1 MRISFLTRAWH
12 ALAACSLTSALV
24 APALGQVDP
33 LSLDEALRLAAE
45 RYHQL
50 VADSAAAT
58 AARERAVAAGTRPD
72 FVLTTGVANLPIEGQ
87 HDFSLTKDFM
97 TMTSIGIERELV
109 GSTKRGAEAARYTRE
124 AEAADAAR
132 NLGLTMLQQQTA
144 AAWFDR
150 LYSNRASELLAAQ
163 RASADSLVTAAEVAY
178 GNGAGTQSDVLAAHE
193 AVARSDDA
201 IAAMQREVA
210 LARARLA
217 RWIGDDDALRPLA
230 AAPATDLVAIH
241 HGNLDEQLALHPD
254 LLLMRKREEVALAEA
269 EIARAARRPSWSVGV
284 AYQERGSA
292 YDDMMSINASRPLG
306 WRRSQRQDRQLAASL
321 ATASQARAEREEE
334 TRAHVLEA
342 HSLIETWTSNR
353 ARLQR
358 FAATLVPLGEQRVVA
373 ATAAYRAG
381 SGPLNDVLDAR
392 TSVIETKL
400 EQLTLETETAKI
412 WAELEYLIPHAAATP

>member
-1 MRISFLTRAWH
+1 
-12 ALAACSLTSALV
+12 V
-24 APALGQVDP
+24 EP

-45 RYHQL
+45 RSQQL

-58 AARERAVAAGTRPD
+58 AARERAVAAETRPD
-72 FVLTTGVANLPIEGQ
+72 FMLTTGIENLPIEGP

-97 TMTSIGIERELV
+97 TMASIGIERELV
-109 GSTKRGAEAARYTRE
+109 GNAKRNAEAVRYTRE
-124 AEAADAAR
+124 AEAAEASRSLELA
-132 NLGLTMLQQQTA
+132 MLQQQTA

-150 LYSNRASELLAAQ
+150 LYTNRASELLAAQ

-178 GNGAGTQSDVLAAHE
+178 GNGRGTQSDVITAHE
-193 AVARSDDA
+193 AVARGDDA
-201 IAAMQREVA
+201 IATMQREVA
-210 LARARLA
+210 IARARLA
-217 RWIGDDDALRPLA
+217 RWIGDDAALRPLA
-230 AAPATDLVAIH
+230 PPPQTQDVAIH
-241 HGNLDEQLALHPD
+241 HGNLDEQLLQHPD
-254 LLLMRKREEVALAEA
+254 LLLMRKREEVAMAEA
-269 EIARAARRPSWSVGV
+269 EMARAARRPSWTVGV

-306 WRRSQRQDRQLAASL
+306 WRRSQRQDRALAASL
-321 ATASQARAEREEE
+321 ATAAQARAEREEE

-353 ARLQR
+353 ARLER
-358 FAATLVPLGEQRVVA
+358 FTATLVPLAEQRVIA

-381 SGPLNDVLDAR
+381 SGALNDVLDAR

-412 WAELEYLIPHAAATP
+412 WAELEYLVPHAVATP

>member
-1 MRISFLTRAWH
+1 MRISFLSRAWH
-12 ALAACSLTSALV
+12 ALAACSLTLTLA

-45 RYHQL
+45 RSQQL

-72 FVLTTGVANLPIEGQ
+72 FVLTTGVENLPIEGP
-87 HDFSLTKDFM
+87 HDFSLRKDFM

-109 GSTKRGAEAARYTRE
+109 GDSKRSAEATRYTRE

-132 NLGLTMLQQQTA
+132 SLGLAMLQQQTA

-150 LYSNRASELLAAQ
+150 LYTNRASELLAAQ
-163 RASADSLVTAAEVAY
+163 RTSADSLVTAAVVAY
-178 GNGAGTQSDVLAAHE
+178 ANGSGTQSDVLAAHE

-210 LARARLA
+210 IARARLA
-217 RWIGDDDALRPLA
+217 RWIGDDAALRSLA
-230 AAPATDLVAIH
+230 PPPAAQEVAVH
-241 HGNLDEQLALHPD
+241 HGNLDEQLTQHPD
-254 LLLMRKREEVALAEA
+254 LLLMRKREEVAMAEA
-269 EIARAARRPSWSVGV
+269 EMARAARRPTWTVGV

-306 WRRSQRQDRQLAASL
+306 WRRSQREDRVLASSLAA
-321 ATASQARAEREEE
+321 AAQARAEREEE
-334 TRAHVLEA
+334 TRAHLLEA

-353 ARLQR
+353 ARLER
-358 FAATLVPLGEQRVVA
+358 FATTLVPLSEQRVVA
-373 ATAAYRAG
+373 ATAAYRGG
-381 SGPLNDVLDAR
+381 SGSLNDVLDAR
-392 TSVIETKL
+392 TSVIDTKL
-400 EQLTLETETAKI
+400 EQLTLEKETAKI

>member
-1 MRISFLTRAWH
+1 
-12 ALAACSLTSALV
+12 LTSTLV
-24 APALGQVDP
+24 APARGQVDP

-45 RYHQL
+45 RSQQL
-50 VADSAAAT
+50 VADDSGAA
-58 AARERAVAAGTRPD
+58 AARERAVAAETRPD
-72 FVLTTGVANLPIEGQ
+72 FLLTTGIENLPIEGP

-109 GSTKRGAEAARYTRE
+109 GDAKRSAAAARYTRE
-124 AEAADAAR
+124 AEAAEAAR
-132 NLGLTMLQQQTA
+132 ILGLATLQQQTA

-150 LYSNRASELLAAQ
+150 LYTNRASELLAAQ
-163 RASADSLVTAAEVAY
+163 RASADSLITAAEVAY
-178 GNGAGTQSDVLAAHE
+178 GNGSGTQTDVLAAHE

-230 AAPATDLVAIH
+230 SPPVTDVAAIH
-241 HGNLDEQLALHPD
+241 HGNLDEQLLQHPD
-254 LLLMRKREEVALAEA
+254 LLLMRKREEVAMAEA
-269 EIARAARRPSWSVGV
+269 EMARAARRPSWTVGV

-306 WRRSQRQDRQLAASL
+306 WRRSQRQDRELAASL
-321 ATASQARAEREEE
+321 AAASQARAEREEE
-334 TRAHVLEA
+334 TRAHLFEA

-353 ARLQR
+353 ARLER
-358 FAATLVPLGEQRVVA
+358 FAATLVPLAEQRVVA

-381 SGPLNDVLDAR
+381 SGSLSDVLDAR
-392 TSVIETKL
+392 TTVIDTKL

-412 WAELEYLIPHAAATP
+412 WAELEYLIPHTAATP